1 MRDPEMCKPCK
12 VCMNYPTFREG
23 PICEVCGFPT
33 SGEFRRTH
41 DVSNIP
47 NSGKNMLCEHDAKIR
62 SPPSNS
68 LLAKRNID
76 SQDINAAPSKKPC
89 NVYGDHP
96 MFSQGPTFEECSYS
110 TSADWTQDVSKI
122 PSEPCVHSALR
133 LYHFQTISSGI
144 TMLCEHDAKI
154 RSPPSNSLLAKRKID
169 SQDMN
174 GAPFKKSNV
183 QDTQVKH
190 LK

>member
-1 MRDPEMCKPCK
+1 MSDPEMCIPCK

-41 DVSNIP
+41 DVSKIP
-47 NSGKNMLCEHDAKIR
+47 NSGINMPCVDDAK
-62 SPPSNS
+62 S
-68 LLAKRNID
+68 
-76 SQDINAAPSKKPC
+76 
-89 NVYGDHP
+89 
-96 MFSQGPTFEECSYS
+96 
-110 TSADWTQDVSKI
+110 
-122 PSEPCVHSALR
+122 
-133 LYHFQTISSGI
+133 
-144 TMLCEHDAKI
+144 

-174 GAPFKKSNV
+174 GAPSKKLNA

-190 LK
+190 PK